1 MAKNVISVRLDED
14 VEKELMSMIA
24 TSGRRWPNRS
34 DVINWALRV
43 SIEYQKKNKRWLGQ
57 SFYPLYG
64 DVIDKIEFEFHRE
77 VKR

>member
-14 VEKELMSMIA
+14 VERELRPLIA
-24 TSGRRWPNRS
+24 ESGRKWPNRS

-43 SIEYQKKNKRWLGQ
+43 SIEYRKRNKKWLGE
-57 SFYPLYG
+57 SFYPRFG
-64 DVIDKIEFEFHRE
+64 DVIDKLEFECHRE